1 MSTENEREPFW
12 HKVVLAVVQGAVSAA
27 VLFVCLKIFGAV

>member
-12 HKVVLAVVQGAVSAA
+12 QKLILAVVQGIVNAL
-27 VLFVCLKIFGAV
+27 VLFACLKIFGVL